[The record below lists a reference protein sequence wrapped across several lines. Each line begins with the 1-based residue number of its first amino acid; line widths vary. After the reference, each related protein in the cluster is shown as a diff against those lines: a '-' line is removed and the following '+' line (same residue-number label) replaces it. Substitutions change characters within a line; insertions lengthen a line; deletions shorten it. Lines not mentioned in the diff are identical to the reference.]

1 MSFCFQ
7 GFSFLASSLLP
18 QSERKCFNVLFDQIQ
33 QNLNQHQSTVVCVS
47 HLWQFKRDQG
57 WLVSFWGVPSHWHV
71 AGSSETTKLG
81 TWAESATQS
90 VKVWRRGLM
99 EEMGNGINPIRPKAK
114 TSLLQTCQN
123 RFASNL
129 HVNHGSAWAET
140 STAASEKRNMER
152 KRKRERQAE
161 RDQPTNQPS
170 N

>member
-1 MSFCFQ
+1 M
-7 GFSFLASSLLP
+7 
-18 QSERKCFNVLFDQIQ
+18 
-33 QNLNQHQSTVVCVS
+33 
-47 HLWQFKRDQG
+47 
-57 WLVSFWGVPSHWHV
+57 SFWGVPSHWHV
-71 AGSSETTKLG
+71 AGSSETTKVG

-99 EEMGNGINPIRPKAK
+99 EEMGNGIDPIRPKAK

-152 KRKRERQAE
+152 KRKRERDKRKETNQPTNHLTKF
-161 RDQPTNQPS
+161 PTNQPKLIKMETGNQQGPKYAILRS
-170 N
+170 IC